1 MIHVC
6 RVDIGSRHVFD
17 SADGI
22 SDIGSLSLAIEKS
35 FQVQLKNQVLLI
47 SGGEILN
54 DPNQKLYHLSA
65 GRVIILYL
73 CDSFYIILRN

>member
-22 SDIGSLSLAIEKS
+22 NELVC
-35 FQVQLKNQVLLI
+35 FLI
-47 SGGEILN
+47 
-54 DPNQKLYHLSA
+54 KLFK
-65 GRVIILYL
+65 I
-73 CDSFYIILRN
+73 

>member
-22 SDIGSLSLAIEKS
+22 NEL
-35 FQVQLKNQVLLI
+35 VL
-47 SGGEILN
+47 
-54 DPNQKLYHLSA
+54 
-65 GRVIILYL
+65 IIY
-73 CDSFYIILRN
+73 